1 MQGRMP
7 LHFHF
12 GDNELL
18 MFNVVLVFRGL
29 AEFCWPHLK
38 CVTRFMADKD
48 PRINRR
54 IRAPEVRVIDP
65 DGEQLGV
72 MSVDDALERAEQVG
86 LDLVEVAPGAKPP
99 VVRIMDY
106 GKYKYQQKKRTAE
119 ARKKSSRVELK
130 EVKLRPKTDEHDFMT
145 KVRRAR
151 EFLED
156 DDKVKITIMFR
167 GREITHPEIARTML
181 ERVAE
186 LLSDIAQVEQTPRME
201 GRNMTLFMGPKSSSK

>member
-1 MQGRMP
+1 
-7 LHFHF
+7 
-12 GDNELL
+12 
-18 MFNVVLVFRGL
+18 
-29 AEFCWPHLK
+29 
-38 CVTRFMADKD
+38 MADKD

-151 EFLED
+151 GFLED

-181 ERVAE
+181 DRVAE
-186 LLSDIAQVEQTPRME
+186 LLGDIAQVEQSARME
-201 GRNMTLFMGPKSSSK
+201 GRNMTLFMGPKNSSK

>member
-1 MQGRMP
+1 
-7 LHFHF
+7 
-12 GDNELL
+12 
-18 MFNVVLVFRGL
+18 
-29 AEFCWPHLK
+29 
-38 CVTRFMADKD
+38 MADKD

-130 EVKLRPKTDEHDFMT
+130 EVKLRPKTDEH
-145 KVRRAR
+145 
-151 EFLED
+151 
-156 DDKVKITIMFR
+156 
-167 GREITHPEIARTML
+167 
-181 ERVAE
+181 
-186 LLSDIAQVEQTPRME
+186 
-201 GRNMTLFMGPKSSSK
+201 

>member
-1 MQGRMP
+1 
-7 LHFHF
+7 
-12 GDNELL
+12 
-18 MFNVVLVFRGL
+18 
-29 AEFCWPHLK
+29 
-38 CVTRFMADKD
+38 MADKD

-72 MSVDDALERAEQVG
+72 MSVDEALERAEQVG

-151 EFLED
+151 EFLDD
-156 DDKVKITIMFR
+156 DDKVKVTIMFR

-181 ERVAE
+181 DRVAE
-186 LLSDIAQVEQTPRME
+186 LLSDIAQVEQSPRME
-201 GRNMTLFMGPKSSSK
+201 GRNMTLFLAPKTGSK